1 MSLKI
6 EAAEDEA
13 SDSLGGPEAL
23 LTRMGRRAW
32 VALGWGRI
40 GSDSGQSL
48 APTVEMVGGAWA
60 VVAGDSG
67 TTACE
72 SVGGERSIDGV
83 YCEPPSELYRRK
95 RPVVESLS
103 KPQKRWRLQSF
114 PIRKPLTV
122 TSTSFVVAG
131 SAVMTARL
139 TSSSNSGASAL
150 RHPYSCVKFRKE

>member
-6 EAAEDEA
+6 ETTEDEA
-13 SDSLGGPEAL
+13 SDSFGGPGAL
-23 LTRMGRRAW
+23 LARMGRGAW
-32 VALGWGRI
+32 VALGWGRV

-48 APTVEMVGGAWA
+48 DPTVGMVGGAWA

-95 RPVVESLS
+95 SPVVESLS
-103 KPQKRWRLQSF
+103 KPHVAEQSF

-122 TSTSFVVAG
+122 TSTSFVVAR
-131 SAVMTARL
+131 SAVITARL